1 MYTNMHTC
9 THTHVCDPAL
19 SNIVT
24 WRQKTNAGL
33 GVVAVLE
40 TAPSSK
46 FKLKSRSVCEAKA
59 EEEQH
64 PGARGPLPGMGAGR
78 GSANVLLC
86 LILGVLLPAVA
97 GLERSDHCYVRTCPC
112 LGSRTTAFGKLT
124 MTLGRNSPFSSLHSI
139 CHHYIATESVLL

>member
-1 MYTNMHTC
+1 MYTYACVRSSSQQYCNLAAEDKH
-9 THTHVCDPAL
+9 
-19 SNIVT
+19 
-24 WRQKTNAGL
+24 AGL

-46 FKLKSRSVCEAKA
+46 FKLKSQSVCEAKA
-59 EEEQH
+59 EKEQH

-78 GSANVLLC
+78 GSASVLLC
-86 LILGVLLPAVA
+86 LILGVLPAVA
-97 GLERSDHCYVRTCPC
+97 GLERSDHCCVRTCPC
-112 LGSRTTAFGKLT
+112 LGYRTTAFGKLT